1 MGPGAKPADSDA
13 SLLPQEAGVRL
24 RQLRLQAGLT
34 EPDDNWT
41 TEHGLPREPLTGVKQ
56 AVIIT
61 QFADTE
67 RKGELD

>member
-1 MGPGAKPADSDA
+1 MGSGAKPVDLDA
-13 SLLPQEAGVRL
+13 SLLPKEAGARL

-41 TEHGLPREPLTGVKQ
+41 TEHGLPPDPFTSVKQ
-56 AVIIT
+56 ALIAR
-61 QFADTE
+61 FADME